1 LFSFRLLAEA
11 HCFTRVPT
19 LGYTVQKFVSE
30 GAAVLESELYPL
42 LLQSGFQIPPFRRF
56 ALNEAIDVD
65 FYPIAL
71 KIESPKIVHKSD
83 VGGVALSIGN
93 AAEATAARDQIFS
106 RLSEHNITLNSDDGF
121 IATAMMQGEE
131 LFAGVVDDP
140 IFGQIILFGK
150 GGVLLELYRDV
161 CYIDIHAKEEEIL
174 RAIRTTK
181 ISKLFEGFRGTEP
194 MMDKIVAFI
203 QTVQRFIKT
212 HPTIRECDLNPVIF
226 NPKGLHVVDARID
239 YHSTLSDTV
248 PAKRIRNNFFDNQSV
263 AVIGASND
271 PNKVGYAIAHN
282 ALSFKGK
289 LYLVNTKGGTFEGHP
304 FYSSLNDIDD
314 TIDTAVIT
322 IPSSHVIETI
332 EALIPKG
339 AKNIIIVS
347 AGFKEVGDTRSEE
360 RLKAL
365 AEEYNLN
372 IIGPNCLGYY
382 ESTQSLNLTFGS
394 SDINKG
400 SLALIAQSGAV
411 LSSLMDKATQEG
423 IGFSHILSAGNM
435 ADMGF
440 ADIITMLSADPECEA
455 ISLYAEG
462 IQEGK
467 AFLESLRTCPKPIRV
482 YKAGKSP
489 QARKAA
495 FSHTGNLSGDYPMFR
510 GLLESVGVKMV
521 DSLEALLYA
530 RNFENIAVIT
540 NAGGPGTIITDVI
553 IERGAKLY
561 TLSEDDL
568 KALDAVLPSNW
579 SRNNPIDIIGD
590 ARSERFEA
598 ALRCVD
604 AISGVDLIYL
614 LITPQMMT
622 DTLNIVRLL
631 DRPWNKPIFPI
642 LLGGAMMGEA
652 LLFLRE
658 HSKPCFTTLHEAGAF
673 L

>member
-1 LFSFRLLAEA
+1 M
-11 HCFTRVPT
+11 
-19 LGYTVQKFVSE
+19 
-30 GAAVLESELYPL
+30 LESELYPL
-42 LLQSGFQIPPFRRF
+42 LSQSGFQIPPFRRF
-56 ALNEAIDVD
+56 ALNEPIALD
-65 FYPIAL
+65 FYPVAL
-71 KIESPKIVHKSD
+71 KVESPKIIHKSD
-83 VGGVALSIGN
+83 VGGVSISLSTQD
-93 AAEATAARDQIFS
+93 AVEAARDQMI
-106 RLSEHNITLNSDDGF
+106 RRIGEHNIVLDSHDGF
-121 IATAMMQGEE
+121 IATAMIQGEE

-150 GGVLLELYRDV
+150 GGILLELYRDV
-161 CYIDIHAKEEEIL
+161 CYIDIHAGEIEIL

-181 ISKLFEGFRGTEP
+181 ISKLFEGFRGSKP
-194 MMDKIVAFI
+194 MIGEIVEFI
-203 QTVQRFIKT
+203 QNLQRFIKNN
-212 HPTIRECDLNPVIF
+212 PTIRECDLNPVIF
-226 NPKGLHVVDARID
+226 NPKGLHVVDARIA
-239 YHSTLSDTV
+239 YHTENHYPVSD
-248 PAKRIRNNFFDNQSV
+248 IRMRPNFFDNRTV

-289 LYLVNTKGGTFEGHP
+289 LYLVNAKGGTFEGHQL
-304 FYSSLNDIDD
+304 YCSLNDIHE

-339 AKNIIIVS
+339 VKNLIIVS

-360 RLKAL
+360 RLSEL
-365 AEEYNLN
+365 AKQHNLN

-394 SDINKG
+394 SSIKQG

-440 ADIITMLSADPECEA
+440 ADIITMLSADPQCEA

-467 AFLESLRTCPKPIRV
+467 AFLETLRRCPKPIRV

-521 DSLEALLYA
+521 DSIEALLYA
-530 RNFENIAVIT
+530 QNFENIAVIT

-553 IERGAKLY
+553 IERGSKLY

-568 KALDAVLPSNW
+568 SALDAVLPSNW

-598 ALRCVD
+598 TLRCVD
-604 AISGVDLIYL
+604 AMEGVDLIYL

-631 DRPWNKPIFPI
+631 DQSWNKPVFPI
-642 LLGGAMMGEA
+642 LLGGAMMSEA
-652 LLFLRE
+652 LLFLRS

>member
-1 LFSFRLLAEA
+1 M
-11 HCFTRVPT
+11 V
-19 LGYTVQKFVSE
+19 
-30 GAAVLESELYPL
+30 ESELYPL
-42 LLQSGFQIPPFRRF
+42 LSQSGFNIPPFRRF
-56 ALNEAIDVD
+56 ALDEPIALD
-65 FYPIAL
+65 FYPVAL
-71 KIESPKIVHKSD
+71 KVESPKIVHKSD
-83 VGGVALSIGN
+83 VGGVSISLGN
-93 AAEATAARDQIFS
+93 ADAVEAARNMMIE
-106 RLSEHNITLNSDDGF
+106 RIAEHGIALDAHDGF
-121 IATAMMQGEE
+121 IATAMIQGEE

-161 CYIDIHAKEEEIL
+161 CYIDIHADEEEIL

-181 ISKLFEGFRGTEP
+181 ISKLFEGFRGSKP
-194 MMDKIVAFI
+194 MIREIVGFI
-203 QTVQRFIKT
+203 RALQNFIKNN
-212 HPTIRECDLNPVIF
+212 PKIRECDLNPVIF
-226 NPKGLHVVDARID
+226 NAKGLHVVDARID
-239 YHSTLSDTV
+239 YHADIPSPES
-248 PAKRIRNNFFDNQSV
+248 PPRIRNNFFDNRNV

-282 ALSFKGK
+282 ALTFKGK
-289 LYLVNTKGGTFEGHP
+289 LYLVNAKGGTFEGHKL
-304 FYSSLNDIDD
+304 YCSLAEIDD

-322 IPSSHVIETI
+322 IPSCHVIETI
-332 EALIPKG
+332 ETLIPKG
-339 AKNIIIVS
+339 TKNIIIVS

-360 RLKAL
+360 RLSEL
-365 AEEYNLN
+365 AQQHHLN

-382 ESTQSLNLTFGS
+382 EATRSLNLTFGS
-394 SDINKG
+394 PTIKKG

-440 ADIITMLSADPECEA
+440 ADIITMLSADPTCEA

-467 AFLESLRTCPKPIRV
+467 AFLKALRSCTKPIRV

-521 DSLEALLYA
+521 DSIEALLYS

-553 IERGAKLY
+553 IERGSKLY
-561 TLSEDDL
+561 TLSENDL
-568 KALDAVLPSNW
+568 KALDAILPSNW

-604 AISGVDLIYL
+604 TMEGVDMIYL

-631 DRPWNKPIFPI
+631 DHQWNKPVFPI
-642 LLGGAMMGEA
+642 LLGGAMMSEA
-652 LLFLRE
+652 LHFLRE
-658 HSKPCFTTLHEAGAF
+658 HSKPCFTTLQGAGAF

>member
-1 LFSFRLLAEA
+1 M
-11 HCFTRVPT
+11 V
-19 LGYTVQKFVSE
+19 
-30 GAAVLESELYPL
+30 ESELYPL
-42 LLQSGFQIPPFRRF
+42 LSKSGFQIPPFRRF
-56 ALNEAIDVD
+56 ALNEPIELD
-65 FYPIAL
+65 FYPVAL
-71 KIESPKIVHKSD
+71 KVESKKIVHKSD
-83 VGGVALSIGN
+83 VGGVSISL
-93 AAEATAARDQIFS
+93 A
-106 RLSEHNITLNSDDGF
+106 NSDAVETARIRMIERIAEHGIVLDPHDGF
-121 IATAMMQGEE
+121 IATAMVQGEE

-161 CYIDIHAKEEEIL
+161 CYIDIHADEAEIL
-174 RAIRTTK
+174 RALRTTK
-181 ISKLFEGFRGTEP
+181 ISKLFEGFRGAKP
-194 MMDKIVAFI
+194 MIGEIVTFI
-203 QTVQRFIKT
+203 QNLQRFIKNN
-212 HPTIRECDLNPVIF
+212 PRIRECDLNPVIF
-226 NPKGLHVVDARID
+226 NSKGLHVVDARID
-239 YHSTLSDTV
+239 YHVEVSAAASH
-248 PAKRIRNNFFDNQSV
+248 PHNRSNFFDNRRV

-271 PNKVGYAIAHN
+271 PTKVGYAIAHN
-282 ALSFKGK
+282 ALSFKGN
-289 LYLVNTKGGTFEGHP
+289 LYLVNAKGGTFEGHRL
-304 FYSSLNDIDD
+304 YCSLDEIDGA
-314 TIDTAVIT
+314 IDTAVIT

-360 RLKAL
+360 RLSEL
-365 AEEYNLN
+365 AKEHNLN

-382 ESTQSLNLTFGS
+382 KSTQSLNLTFGS
-394 SDINKG
+394 PNIKQG

-440 ADIITMLSADPECEA
+440 ADIIAMLSSDPECQA

-467 AFLESLRTCPKPIRV
+467 AFLESLRRCTKPIRV

-521 DSLEALLYA
+521 DSIEALLYA

-561 TLSEDDL
+561 SLSETDL

-604 AISGVDLIYL
+604 AMEEVDLIYL

-631 DRPWNKPIFPI
+631 DRPWNKPVFPI
-642 LLGGAMMGEA
+642 LLGGSMMSEA
-652 LLFLRE
+652 LLFLRQHE
-658 HSKPCFTTLHEAGAF
+658 KPCFTTLYEAGAF

>member
-1 LFSFRLLAEA
+1 M
-11 HCFTRVPT
+11 
-19 LGYTVQKFVSE
+19 G
-30 GAAVLESELYPL
+30 ESELYTL
-42 LLQSGFQIPPFRRF
+42 LSQSGFQVPTFRRF
-56 ALNEAIDVD
+56 SLNDPFDID
-65 FYPIAL
+65 FYPVAL
-71 KIESPKIVHKSD
+71 KIESPLVVHKSD
-83 VGGVALSIGN
+83 IG
-93 AAEATAARDQIFS
+93 AVEISLADSDQATAAKNRILN
-106 RLSEHNITLNSDDGF
+106 RIAEHNIILNPYDGF
-121 IATAMMQGEE
+121 IATAMMSGEE

-140 IFGQIILFGK
+140 IFGQVILFGK

-161 CYIDIHAKEEEIL
+161 CYIDLHADRAEIL
-174 RAIRTTK
+174 RALHTTK
-181 ISKLFEGFRGTEP
+181 ISKLFEGFRGAKPIMEQ
-194 MMDKIVAFI
+194 IVLFI
-203 QTVQRFIKT
+203 QKLQRFIVDR
-212 HPTIRECDLNPVIF
+212 PDIRECDLNPVIL
-226 NPKGLHVVDARID
+226 NSNGLYVVDARIRTD
-239 YHSTLSDTV
+239 AASPDSQTTLRQRS
-248 PAKRIRNNFFDNQSV
+248 NFFDNRTV
-263 AVIGASND
+263 AVIGVSND

-282 ALSFKGK
+282 ALGFEGK
-289 LYLVNTKGGTFEGHP
+289 LYLVNAKGGTFEGHP
-304 FYSSLNDIDD
+304 LYTSLNDIDD

-322 IPSSHVIETI
+322 IPSGRVIETI
-332 EALIPKG
+332 ETLIPKG
-339 AKNIIIVS
+339 IKNIIIVS
-347 AGFKEVGDTRSEE
+347 AGFKEVGDIQSEN
-360 RLKAL
+360 RLSAL
-365 AEEYNLN
+365 AQQHNLN

-382 ESTQSLNLTFGS
+382 ESTKNLNLTFGS
-394 SDINKG
+394 SSIKKG

-467 AFLESLRTCPKPIRV
+467 AFLEALRRCVKPIRV

-521 DSLEALLYA
+521 DSIEALLYA
-530 RNFENIAVIT
+530 QTFENIAVIT

-561 TLSEDDL
+561 TLNADDL
-568 KALDAVLPSNW
+568 NTLDSVLPSNW
-579 SRNNPIDIIGD
+579 SHNNPIDIIGD
-590 ARSERFEA
+590 ARSDRFEA

-604 AISGVDLIYL
+604 TMEGVDMIYL

-622 DTLNIVRLL
+622 DTLNIVHLL
-631 DRPWNKPIFPI
+631 DQPWNKPIFPI
-642 LLGGAMMGEA
+642 LLGGAMMAEA
-652 LLFLRE
+652 LLYLRE
-658 HSKPCFTTLHEAGAF
+658 RSHPCFTTLHEAGAF

>member
-1 LFSFRLLAEA
+1 M
-11 HCFTRVPT
+11 V
-19 LGYTVQKFVSE
+19 
-30 GAAVLESELYPL
+30 ESELYPL
-42 LLQSGFQIPPFRRF
+42 LSQSGFQIPPFRRF
-56 ALNEAIDVD
+56 ALNEPIELD
-65 FYPIAL
+65 FYPVAL
-71 KIESPKIVHKSD
+71 KVESPKIIHKSD
-83 VGGVALSIGN
+83 VGGVSISLSN
-93 AAEATAARDQIFS
+93 ADAVETARSRMMERIAEHGILLDI
-106 RLSEHNITLNSDDGF
+106 HDGF
-121 IATAMMQGEE
+121 IATAMIQGEE

-161 CYIDIHAKEEEIL
+161 CYIDIHADETEIL
-174 RAIRTTK
+174 RAVRTTK
-181 ISKLFEGFRGTEP
+181 ISKLFEGFRGSQP
-194 MMDKIVAFI
+194 MMGEIVIFI
-203 QTVQRFIKT
+203 QNLQRFIKNN
-212 HPTIRECDLNPVIF
+212 PKIRECDLNPVIF
-226 NPKGLHVVDARID
+226 NAKGLHVVDARIA
-239 YHSTLSDTV
+239 YHTDSLIPASTVRT
-248 PAKRIRNNFFDNQSV
+248 RNNFFDNRTV

-282 ALSFKGK
+282 ALSFKGT
-289 LYLVNTKGGTFEGHP
+289 LYLVNARGGTFEGHKL
-304 FYSSLNDIDD
+304 YSSLNDINE

-347 AGFKEVGDTRSEE
+347 AGFKEIGDTKSEE
-360 RLKAL
+360 RLREL
-365 AEEYNLN
+365 AQQHNLN

-382 ESTQSLNLTFGS
+382 ESTRSLNLTFGS
-394 SDINKG
+394 PVINKG

-440 ADIITMLSADPECEA
+440 ADIITMLSADPECKA

-467 AFLESLRTCPKPIRV
+467 AFLESLRRCPKPIRV

-553 IERGAKLY
+553 IERGSKLY
-561 TLSEDDL
+561 PLSEDDL
-568 KALDAVLPSNW
+568 KNLDAILPSNW

-590 ARSERFEA
+590 AQSERFEA

-604 AISGVDLIYL
+604 TMKGVDLIYL

-631 DRPWNKPIFPI
+631 DQPWNKPVFPI
-642 LLGGAMMGEA
+642 LLGGSMMSEA

>member
-1 LFSFRLLAEA
+1 M
-11 HCFTRVPT
+11 V
-19 LGYTVQKFVSE
+19 
-30 GAAVLESELYPL
+30 ESELYPL
-42 LLQSGFQIPPFRRF
+42 LSQSGFHIPPFRRF
-56 ALNEAIDVD
+56 ALHEPIELD
-65 FYPIAL
+65 FYPVAL
-71 KIESPKIVHKSD
+71 KIESPKVVHKSD
-83 VGGVALSIGN
+83 VGGVSISL
-93 AAEATAARDQIFS
+93 ASSDAVETARTKMIE
-106 RLSEHNITLNSDDGF
+106 RIGEHGIVLDSHDGF
-121 IATAMMQGEE
+121 IATAMIQGEE

-161 CYIDIHAKEEEIL
+161 CYIDIHADEAEIL
-174 RAIRTTK
+174 RAVRTTK
-181 ISKLFEGFRGTEP
+181 ISKLFEGFRGTQP
-194 MMDKIVAFI
+194 MMGKIVEFI
-203 QTVQRFIKT
+203 QNLQHFILTNPK
-212 HPTIRECDLNPVIF
+212 IRECDLNPVIF
-226 NPKGLHVVDARID
+226 NPGGLYVVDARIA
-239 YHSTLSDTV
+239 YHTDISATQSAVRMRDS
-248 PAKRIRNNFFDNQSV
+248 FFDNRCV

-289 LYLVNTKGGTFEGHP
+289 LYLVNAKGGTFEGHP
-304 FYSSLNDIDD
+304 LYCSLDDIEEP
-314 TIDTAVIT
+314 IDTAVIT
-322 IPSSHVIETI
+322 IPSAHVIETI

-347 AGFKEVGDTRSEE
+347 AGFKEVGDTRSED
-360 RLKAL
+360 RLRELAL
-365 AEEYNLN
+365 LHGLN

-382 ESTQSLNLTFGS
+382 EATRSLNLTFGS
-394 SDINKG
+394 SDIKKG

-440 ADIITMLSADPECEA
+440 ADIITMLSADPQCEA

-467 AFLESLRTCPKPIRV
+467 AFLESLRRCTKPIRV

-521 DSLEALLYA
+521 DSIEALLYA
-530 RNFENIAVIT
+530 QNFENIAVIT

-561 TLSEDDL
+561 TLSETDL
-568 KALDAVLPSNW
+568 SALDAILPSNW

-604 AISGVDLIYL
+604 RMEGVDLIYL

-631 DRPWNKPIFPI
+631 DQPWKKPVFPI
-642 LLGGAMMGEA
+642 LLGGSMMSEA
-652 LLFLRE
+652 LLFLRRHE
-658 HSKPCFTTLHEAGAF
+658 KPCFTSLHEAGAF

>member
-1 LFSFRLLAEA
+1 M
-11 HCFTRVPT
+11 
-19 LGYTVQKFVSE
+19 
-30 GAAVLESELYPL
+30 LESELYPL
-42 LLQSGFQIPPFRRF
+42 LSQSGFQIPQFRRF
-56 ALNEAIDVD
+56 ALNEPIVLD
-65 FYPIAL
+65 FYPVAL
-71 KIESPKIVHKSD
+71 KVESSKIIHKSD
-83 VGGVALSIGN
+83 VGGVSLSIN
-93 AAEATAARDQIFS
+93 DNDTLEVARTQMIERIAEHGIVLDPQ
-106 RLSEHNITLNSDDGF
+106 DGF
-121 IATAMMQGEE
+121 IATAMIQGEE

-161 CYIDIHAKEEEIL
+161 CYIDIHADEAEIL
-174 RAIRTTK
+174 RALHTTK
-181 ISKLFEGFRGTEP
+181 ISKLFEGFRGSQP
-194 MMDKIVAFI
+194 MTGEIIKFI
-203 QTVQRFIKT
+203 RTLQNFIKNN
-212 HPTIRECDLNPVIF
+212 PKIRECDLNPVIF
-226 NPKGLHVVDARID
+226 NAKGLHVVDARID
-239 YHSTLSDTV
+239 YHGDITNSSS
-248 PAKRIRNNFFDNQSV
+248 PMRIRTNFFDNRTV
-263 AVIGASND
+263 AVIGASTD
-271 PNKVGYAIAHN
+271 TNKVGYAIAHN
-282 ALSFKGK
+282 ALSFKGN
-289 LYLVNTKGGTFEGHP
+289 LYLVNSKGGDFEGRKL
-304 FYSSLNDIDD
+304 YTSLDDIND

-322 IPSSHVIETI
+322 IPSSHVITTI
-332 EALIPKG
+332 ESLIPKG
-339 AKNIIIVS
+339 VKNIIIVS
-347 AGFKEVGDTRSEE
+347 AGFKEVGDTKSEE
-360 RLKAL
+360 RLREL
-365 AEEYNLN
+365 AHEHNLN

-394 SDINKG
+394 PTIKNG

-440 ADIITMLSADPECEA
+440 ADIIAMLSTNSECEA

-467 AFLESLRTCPKPIRV
+467 AFLESLRHCTKPIRV
-482 YKAGKSP
+482 YKAGKTP

-530 RNFENIAVIT
+530 HSFENIAVIT

-561 TLSEDDL
+561 TLNEDNL
-568 KALDAVLPSNW
+568 KALDAILPSNW

-598 ALRCVD
+598 ALRCID
-604 AISGVDLIYL
+604 TIEGVDMVYL

-622 DTLNIVRLL
+622 DTLNIVQLL
-631 DRPWNKPIFPI
+631 DQSWNKPIFPI
-642 LLGGAMMGEA
+642 LLGGAMMNDA
-652 LLFLRE
+652 LTYLRK
-658 HSKPCFTTLHEAGAF
+658 HTQPCFTTLHEAGAF

>member
-1 LFSFRLLAEA
+1 M
-11 HCFTRVPT
+11 V
-19 LGYTVQKFVSE
+19 
-30 GAAVLESELYPL
+30 ESELYPL
-42 LLQSGFQIPPFRRF
+42 LSQSGFDVPPFRRF
-56 ALNEAIDVD
+56 ALDEPISLD
-65 FYPIAL
+65 FYPVAL
-71 KIESPKIVHKSD
+71 KVESPKIIHKSD
-83 VGGVALSIGN
+83 VGGVSISLGN
-93 AAEATAARDQIFS
+93 ADAVETARNLMI
-106 RLSEHNITLNSDDGF
+106 RRIGEHNIVLDSNDGF
-121 IATAMMQGEE
+121 IATAMIQGEE

-150 GGVLLELYRDV
+150 GGILLELYRDV
-161 CYIDIHAKEEEIL
+161 CYIDIHAGETEIL

-181 ISKLFEGFRGTEP
+181 ISKLFEGFRGSKP
-194 MMDKIVAFI
+194 MMGEIVTFI
-203 QTVQRFIKT
+203 QNLQRFIKSN
-212 HPTIRECDLNPVIF
+212 PKIRECDLNPVIF
-226 NPKGLHVVDARID
+226 NANGLHVVDARID
-239 YHSTLSDTV
+239 YHTALAD
-248 PAKRIRNNFFDNQSV
+248 PLPDKRIRNNFFDNRCV

-289 LYLVNTKGGTFEGHP
+289 LYLVNARGGTFETHQL
-304 FYSSLNDIDD
+304 YTSINDIND

-360 RLKAL
+360 RLSEL
-365 AEEYNLN
+365 AERYNLN

-382 ESTQSLNLTFGS
+382 ESTQTLNLTFGS
-394 SDINKG
+394 SNINKG

-440 ADIITMLSADPECEA
+440 ADIITMLSADPQCEA

-467 AFLESLRTCPKPIRV
+467 AFLESLRACPKPIRV

-521 DSLEALLYA
+521 DSIEALLYA
-530 RNFENIAVIT
+530 QNFENIAVIT

-553 IERGAKLY
+553 IERGSKLY

-568 KALDAVLPSNW
+568 KALDTILPSNW
-579 SRNNPIDIIGD
+579 SRNNPID
-590 ARSERFEA
+590 
-598 ALRCVD
+598 
-604 AISGVDLIYL
+604 
-614 LITPQMMT
+614 
-622 DTLNIVRLL
+622 
-631 DRPWNKPIFPI
+631 
-642 LLGGAMMGEA
+642 
-652 LLFLRE
+652 
-658 HSKPCFTTLHEAGAF
+658 
-673 L
+673 

>member
-1 LFSFRLLAEA
+1 M
-11 HCFTRVPT
+11 
-19 LGYTVQKFVSE
+19 
-30 GAAVLESELYPL
+30 LESELMHL
-42 LLQSGFQIPPFRRF
+42 LSSAGFQTPRF
-56 ALNEAIDVD
+56 KHIALESPIEID

-71 KIESPKIVHKSD
+71 KIESSKIIHKSD
-83 VGGVALSIGN
+83 VGGVEISLADTSQ
-93 AAEATAARDQIFS
+93 AEAARQQI
-106 RLSEHNITLNSDDGF
+106 LNHIAKHNIMLDSQDGF
-121 IATAMMQGEE
+121 IATAMIQGEE
-131 LFAGVVDDP
+131 LFAGVVNDP

-161 CYIDIHAKEEEIL
+161 CYIDIHADEAEIL
-174 RAIRTTK
+174 RALRTTK
-181 ISKLFEGFRGTEP
+181 ISKLFEGFRGTTP
-194 MMDKIVAFI
+194 MMGEIVEFI
-203 QTVQRFIKT
+203 KNLQNFIKT
-212 HPTIRECDLNPVIF
+212 NPTIRECDLNPVIF
-226 NPKGLHVVDARID
+226 NAKGLHVVDARID
-239 YHSTLSDTV
+239 YHANTQNPASTV
-248 PAKRIRNNFFDNQSV
+248 RIRPNFFENRNV

-282 ALSFKGK
+282 ALSFSGK
-289 LYLVNTKGGTFEGHP
+289 LYLVNSKGGTFEGHRL
-304 FYSSLNDIDD
+304 YCSLDEIED

-332 EALIPKG
+332 ETLIPKG

-360 RLKAL
+360 RLSEL
-365 AEEYNLN
+365 ARQHNLN

-382 ESTQSLNLTFGS
+382 ESTRSLNLTFGS
-394 SDINKG
+394 SSIKKG

-440 ADIITMLSADPECEA
+440 ADIITMLTDDPECEA
-455 ISLYAEG
+455 VSLYAEG

-467 AFLESLRTCPKPIRV
+467 AFLEALRRCTKPIRV

-521 DSLEALLYA
+521 DSIEALLYA
-530 RNFENIAVIT
+530 QNFENIAVIT

-553 IERGAKLY
+553 IERGSKLY
-561 TLSEDDL
+561 TLSDSDL
-568 KALDAVLPSNW
+568 QALDAILPSNW

-604 AISGVDLIYL
+604 QIDDVDLIYL

-622 DTLNIVRLL
+622 DTLNIVQLL
-631 DRPWNKPIFPI
+631 DQPWNKPVFPI
-642 LLGGAMMGEA
+642 LLGGAMMSEA
-652 LLFLRE
+652 LLFLRK

>member
-1 LFSFRLLAEA
+1 M
-11 HCFTRVPT
+11 
-19 LGYTVQKFVSE
+19 
-30 GAAVLESELYPL
+30 LESELYPL

-93 AAEATAARDQIFS
+93 AADALAARDQIIN
-106 RLSEHNITLNSDDGF
+106 RLSEHAITLNSDDGF

-161 CYIDIHAKEEEIL
+161 CYIDIHAKKDEIL

-181 ISKLFEGFRGTEP
+181 IGKLFEGFRGAKP
-194 MMDKIVAFI
+194 MMEEIVTFI
-203 QTVQRFIKT
+203 QTLQRFIKS
-212 HPTIRECDLNPVIF
+212 HPKIHECDLNPVIF
-226 NPKGLHVVDARID
+226 NSQGLHVVDARID
-239 YHSTLSDTV
+239 YHSTLPI
-248 PAKRIRNNFFDNQSV
+248 PAPAPRIRHNFFDNRSV

-271 PNKVGYAIAHN
+271 PTKVGYAIARN
-282 ALSFKGK
+282 ALTFSGK
-289 LYLVNTKGGTFEGHP
+289 LYLVNTKGGNFEGHH
-304 FYSSLNDIDD
+304 FYPSLNDIDD

-322 IPSSHVIETI
+322 IPSAHVMETI

-339 AKNIIIVS
+339 VKNIIIVS
-347 AGFKEVGDTRSEE
+347 AGFKEIGDTRSEE
-360 RLKAL
+360 RLSEL
-365 AEEYNLN
+365 AQQHDLN
-372 IIGPNCLGYY
+372 IIGPNCLGYF
-382 ESTQSLNLTFGS
+382 ESTRTLNLTFGS
-394 SDINKG
+394 PLIHKG

-411 LSSLMDKATQEG
+411 LSSLMDKAAQEG

-435 ADMGF
+435 ADMNF
-440 ADIITMLSADPECEA
+440 ADIITMLSDDPECEA

-462 IQEGK
+462 IRDGK
-467 AFLESLRTCPKPIRV
+467 VFLEALRRCPKPIRI

-510 GLLESVGVKMV
+510 GLLESVGVKAV
-521 DSLEALLYA
+521 DSLEALLYS
-530 RNFENIAVIT
+530 RSFNNIAIIT
-540 NAGGPGTIITDVI
+540 NAGGPGTILTDTV
-553 IERGAKLY
+553 IERGAALY
-561 TLSEDDL
+561 SLSDNDIDTLN
-568 KALDAVLPSNW
+568 AVLPANW
-579 SRNNPIDIIGD
+579 SHNNPIDIIGD

-604 AISGVDLIYL
+604 AMEAVEMVYL

-622 DTLNIVRLL
+622 DTLDIVRLL
-631 DRPWNKPIFPI
+631 ELPWRKPIFPI

>member
-1 LFSFRLLAEA
+1 M
-11 HCFTRVPT
+11 V
-19 LGYTVQKFVSE
+19 
-30 GAAVLESELYPL
+30 ESELYPL
-42 LLQSGFQIPPFRRF
+42 LSRSGFQIPPFRRF
-56 ALNEAIDVD
+56 ALSEPISLD
-65 FYPIAL
+65 FFPIAL

-83 VGGVALSIGN
+83 VGGVTISLPDTH
-93 AAEATAARDQIFS
+93 AAEAAREAMRKRIA
-106 RLSEHNITLNSDDGF
+106 EHGVTLDETDGF
-121 IATAMMQGEE
+121 IATAMIQGEE

-161 CYIDIHAKEEEIL
+161 CYIDIHADETEII
-174 RAIRTTK
+174 RAVRTTK
-181 ISKLFEGFRGTEP
+181 ISKLFEGFRGSKP
-194 MMDKIVAFI
+194 MMGEIVTFI
-203 QTVQRFIKT
+203 QNLQRFIKT
-212 HPTIRECDLNPVIF
+212 NPSIRECDLNPVIY
-226 NPKGLHVVDARID
+226 NSRGLHVVDARIA
-239 YHSTLSDTV
+239 YHTEASSSDSLS
-248 PAKRIRNNFFDNQSV
+248 PQRSNFFENKNV

-282 ALSFKGK
+282 ALSFQGN
-289 LYLVNTKGGTFEGHP
+289 LYLINAKGGTFEGRRL
-304 FYSSLNDIDD
+304 YCSLDEIDD

-322 IPSSHVIETI
+322 IPSCRVIETI

-347 AGFKEVGDTRSEE
+347 AGFKEVGDTQSEQ
-360 RLKAL
+360 RLSDL
-365 AEEYNLN
+365 AREHNLN

-382 ESTQSLNLTFGS
+382 ESTRTLNLTFGS
-394 SDINKG
+394 PNIKQG

-411 LSSLMDKATQEG
+411 LSSLMDKATEEG

-440 ADIITMLSADPECEA
+440 ADIITMLSADPQCKA

-467 AFLESLRTCPKPIRV
+467 AFLKALRRCSKPIRV

-521 DSLEALLYA
+521 DSIEALLYE
-530 RNFENIAVIT
+530 RSFENIAVIT
-540 NAGGPGTIITDVI
+540 NAGGPGTIMTDVI

-561 TLSEDDL
+561 TLSEKDL
-568 KALDAVLPSNW
+568 SVLDAVLPSNW

-590 ARSERFEA
+590 ARSERFET
-598 ALRCVD
+598 ALRSVD
-604 AISGVDLIYL
+604 AMEGVDLIYL

-622 DTLNIVRLL
+622 DTLNIVKLL
-631 DRPWNKPIFPI
+631 DQPWNKPVYPI
-642 LLGGAMMGEA
+642 LLGGAMMAEA
-652 LLFLRE
+652 LGYLKKN
-658 HSKPCFTTLHEAGAF
+658 SKPCFTTLHEAGAF

>member
-1 LFSFRLLAEA
+1 M
-11 HCFTRVPT
+11 V
-19 LGYTVQKFVSE
+19 
-30 GAAVLESELYPL
+30 ESELYPL
-42 LLQSGFQIPPFRRF
+42 LSQSGFQIPPFRRF
-56 ALNEAIDVD
+56 ALNEPIELD
-65 FYPIAL
+65 FYPVAL
-71 KIESPKIVHKSD
+71 KVESPKIVHKSD
-83 VGGVALSIGN
+83 VGGVSISLSTRET
-93 AAEATAARDQIFS
+93 AEAARDQMI
-106 RLSEHNITLNSDDGF
+106 RRIGEHNIVLDSQDGF
-121 IATAMMQGEE
+121 IATAMIQGEE

-161 CYIDIHAKEEEIL
+161 CYIDIHAGEAEIL
-174 RAIRTTK
+174 RAIHTTK
-181 ISKLFEGFRGTEP
+181 ISKLFEGFRGSQP
-194 MMDKIVAFI
+194 MMGKIVEFI
-203 QTVQRFIKT
+203 QTLQRFIKSN
-212 HPTIRECDLNPVIF
+212 PNIRECDLNPVIF

-239 YHSTLSDTV
+239 YHTALTEGT
-248 PAKRIRNNFFDNQSV
+248 PAKRIRNNFFDNRCV

-289 LYLVNTKGGTFEGHP
+289 LFLVNAKGGTFEDHP
-304 FYSSLNDIDD
+304 LYCSLNDIHE

-322 IPSSHVIETI
+322 IPSCHVIETI

-339 AKNIIIVS
+339 VKNIIIVS
-347 AGFKEVGDTRSEE
+347 AGFKEIGDTRSEE
-360 RLKAL
+360 RLSEL
-365 AEEYNLN
+365 AQQHNLN

-394 SDINKG
+394 PVIKKG

-440 ADIITMLSADPECEA
+440 ADIITMLSADPECHA

-462 IQEGK
+462 IQDGK
-467 AFLESLRTCPKPIRV
+467 AFLEALRLCSKPIRV

-521 DSLEALLYA
+521 DSIEALLYA

-553 IERGAKLY
+553 IERASKLY
-561 TLSEDDL
+561 TLREDDL
-568 KALDAVLPSNW
+568 KALDAILPANW

-604 AISGVDLIYL
+604 AMEGVDLIYL

-631 DRPWNKPIFPI
+631 DRPWNKPVFPI
-642 LLGGAMMGEA
+642 LLGGAMMSEA